1 MIVNVLKRFLNV
13 SRWWF
18 RPTMKMIVRQKVN
31 LVIEQAPMD
40 RIMMTV
46 PNVRPNVGRV
56 ILPQPE
62 DVKTII
68 VIHLRRLHTNTI
80 RIIIS
85 KRQKQ
90 RGEELNE
97 DLMEWELILNSRTP
111 LGGAQ
116 HEQEQRGKMT
126 NSMKPIIL
134 KRRLLKPQ
142 FQN

>member
-1 MIVNVLKRFLNV
+1 
-13 SRWWF
+13 
-18 RPTMKMIVRQKVN
+18 MKMIVHQKVN

-46 PNVRPNVGRV
+46 PNERPNVGRV

-68 VIHLRRLHTNTI
+68 VIHLHRLHTNTI

-90 RGEELNE
+90 RGEELND
-97 DLMEWELILNSRTP
+97 DLME
-111 LGGAQ
+111 
-116 HEQEQRGKMT
+116 
-126 NSMKPIIL
+126 
-134 KRRLLKPQ
+134 
-142 FQN
+142 